1 MTIMKKQQVPL
12 QKPVKPDLKHD
23 NMEYSAAT
31 DGDDKLDLDIESA
44 LEIES
49 EEITAEELALLEE
62 DDFDKQE
69 AALMSA
75 ERDSQADVDN
85 FLTVNEAEE
94 RADGED
100 DPDN

>member
-1 MTIMKKQQVPL
+1 MKKQQVPL

>member
-1 MTIMKKQQVPL
+1 MKKQQFSA

-31 DGDDKLDLDIESA
+31 DGDDKLDLDMESA

-62 DDFDKQE
+62 DDFDQQA

-75 ERDSQADVDN
+75 ETDSQADVDN
-85 FLTVNEAEE
+85 FLTVNEIEE
-94 RADGED
+94 SADEETDSGD
-100 DPDN
+100 